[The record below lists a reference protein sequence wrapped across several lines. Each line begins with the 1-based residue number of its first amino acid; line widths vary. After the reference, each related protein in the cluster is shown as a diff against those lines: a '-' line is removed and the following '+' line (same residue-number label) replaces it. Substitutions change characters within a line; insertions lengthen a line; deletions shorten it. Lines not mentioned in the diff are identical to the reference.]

1 MSQYLQDAENRIAK
15 ALESLQVDFF
25 KIRSGRVSAS
35 VLDNVRV
42 DNYGAP
48 APISQVATISNP
60 EARLI
65 VISPWDKSMISSI
78 EKAIQKENIGVN
90 PSNDG
95 KVIRLAFPALSK
107 ERRNDSVKE
116 AKQIAENHKISVRNI
131 RRDVLDS
138 LKKDEKDGLIS
149 ENERKSIEDKV
160 QKAVDKGIERITE
173 AFDKKSAEIM
183 EI

>member
-15 ALESLQVDFF
+15 ALESLQADFF

-35 VLDNVRV
+35 VLDNVKV
-42 DNYGAP
+42 DNYGAMTP
-48 APISQVATISNP
+48 VSQVATISNP

-149 ENERKSIEDKV
+149 ENERKSIEDRV
-160 QKAVDKGIERITE
+160 QKAVDKGIEKITE